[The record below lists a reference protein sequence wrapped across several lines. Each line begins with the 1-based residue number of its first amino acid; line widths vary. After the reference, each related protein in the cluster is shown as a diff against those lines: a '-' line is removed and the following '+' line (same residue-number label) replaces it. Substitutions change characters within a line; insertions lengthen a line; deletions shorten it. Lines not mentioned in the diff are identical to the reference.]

1 MVSNC
6 ANPAC
11 ATPLR
16 YFRDGRLYQF
26 EVKSLEKSGANPAAL
41 EDEVTPKRKS
51 RHIWHFWLCGRCS
64 PKLTLKFDQ
73 LHGLKLIPANVRLTQ
88 LRKSG

>member
-26 EVKSLEKSGANPAAL
+26 EVKSLEKQGANPAPA
-41 EDEVTPKRKS
+41 EDPATPKRKS
-51 RHIWHFWLCGRCS
+51 RHIWHYWLCGRCS
-64 PKLTLKFDQ
+64 PKLTLTFDQ
-73 LHGLKLIPANVRLTQ
+73 LQGLKLIP
-88 LRKSG
+88 LRPTYTRIAS

>member
-16 YFRDGRLYQF
+16 YLRDGRLYQF
-26 EVKSLEKSGANPAAL
+26 EVKSLEKPGANPAAS
-41 EDEVTPKRKS
+41 EDEVSPKRKS
-51 RHIWHFWLCGRCS
+51 RHIWHYWLCGRCS
-64 PKLTLKFDQ
+64 PNLTLKFDQ
-73 LHGLKLIPANVRLTQ
+73 LQGLKLIPLRAVYSRLAF
-88 LRKSG
+88 

>member
-1 MVSNC
+1 VVSNC

-11 ATPLR
+11 AIPLR

-26 EVKSLEKSGANPAAL
+26 EVKSLEKAGANPRAL
-41 EDEVTPKRKS
+41 EDDEANSKRKS

-64 PKLTLKFDQ
+64 PNLTLKFDQ
-73 LHGLKLIPANVRLTQ
+73 LHGLKLIPLRTYSRLV
-88 LRKSG
+88 S